1 MASNLK
7 LAAILNDVTRP
18 QQCHFRYKR
27 NGPVPLNSFL
37 ERMFMRGA
45 LYLYHNKEQSKIR
58 RGGGKWV
65 GGGGGETTFPQ
76 TLVRPP
82 PTLYVSVKSKRHQ
95 LDLLTKS
102 QGCQLFEIL

>member
-1 MASNLK
+1 MARNLK

-18 QQCHFRYKR
+18 QQFHFRYKR

-45 LYLYHNKEQSKIR
+45 LYLYHNKAKS
-58 RGGGKWV
+58 V
-65 GGGGGETTFPQ
+65 GEGVSGWGGGGETTFPQ

>member
-1 MASNLK
+1 MA
-7 LAAILNDVTRP
+7 P
-18 QQCHFRYKR
+18 F
-27 NGPVPLNSFL
+27 PLNSFI
-37 ERMFMRGA
+37 ERLFMCGA
-45 LYLYHNKEQSKIR
+45 LYLYQQSKIH
-58 RGGGKWV
+58 RGG

-76 TLVRPP
+76 SFVRPP